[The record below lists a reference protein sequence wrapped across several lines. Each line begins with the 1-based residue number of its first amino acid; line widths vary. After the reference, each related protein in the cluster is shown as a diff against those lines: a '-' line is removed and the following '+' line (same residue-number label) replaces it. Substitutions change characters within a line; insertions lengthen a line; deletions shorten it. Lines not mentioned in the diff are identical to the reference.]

1 MKKSRNEQ
9 GFTLVELLIVV
20 AIIGILVAIAIPKFK
35 TYRISAF
42 NASALSDLR
51 NVATTQA
58 NMSATSQKFAVS
70 FQGKANTLNC
80 EDGGYES
87 AKGKL
92 VTGGDT
98 TYVPM
103 LCTISNAG
111 NPQGD
116 MMSLSNGVSAIVDTN
131 TAPNNGAETAATW
144 VAVTKHASGD
154 SCFAMDDDSTNVYIK
169 TTPAKGAACAPGTV
183 LTDTPADVTIP
194 PVVSTVDITTG
205 SGATDWQVK

>member
-1 MKKSRNEQ
+1 MKKSRNEK
-9 GFTLVELLIVV
+9 GFTLVELMIVV
-20 AIIGILVAIAIPKFK
+20 AIIGILAAVAISKFK
-35 TYRISAF
+35 TSRISAF

-51 NVATTQA
+51 NVATAQA

-70 FQGKANTLNC
+70 FQGTANTSSC

-92 VTGGDT
+92 VTGGVT

-116 MMSLSNGVSAIVDTN
+116 MMSLSSGVSAIVDTD
-131 TAPNNGAETAATW
+131 TAPDKGAETAATW

-154 SCFAMDDDSTNVYIK
+154 SCFAMDDDSTSVYIK
-169 TTPAKGAACAPGTV
+169 TTPAKNAVCAPGTV
-183 LTDTPADVTIP
+183 LTATPDDVTIP
-194 PVVSTVDITTG
+194 PAVSTVDIKTG